1 MKINVIIN
9 FNNHIP
15 DLSWKASQKISA
27 LARIISFM
35 RFRKKKLLMNV
46 FFISYFSYH
55 RVMCH
60 SRTNNRKKKTSFMKR
75 CLKILY
81 NGEQSIVVLLFEFFR
96 PIIKT
101 VYHETEAISYFAPKI
116 LDIPLE
122 KLRNIENLEN
132 SRTKIKTFFSTG
144 TVVPHGQCWTNFDG
158 EASLSRC

>member
-1 MKINVIIN
+1 
-9 FNNHIP
+9 
-15 DLSWKASQKISA
+15 
-27 LARIISFM
+27 
-35 RFRKKKLLMNV
+35 MNV

-55 RVMCH
+55 RVMC

-132 SRTKIKTFFSTG
+132 SRTKIKTLFFNWYCGAPRPMLDQFRWGSL
-144 TVVPHGQCWTNFDG
+144 TNPMLITAFG
-158 EASLSRC
+158 YWFQPECHLSCLYFIFYLQI